1 MDLFLHQIRH
11 LLYFHDVVS
20 NNLPSTY
27 IIQTKR
33 PKKSAMD
40 NLFYE
45 ENCQIVRWITFPYF
59 KFPTFFFKINFV
71 LKILSFAKTLQF
83 LQKLRVYH

>member
-45 ENCQIVRWITFPYF
+45 ENCQIVR
-59 KFPTFFFKINFV
+59 
-71 LKILSFAKTLQF
+71 
-83 LQKLRVYH
+83 